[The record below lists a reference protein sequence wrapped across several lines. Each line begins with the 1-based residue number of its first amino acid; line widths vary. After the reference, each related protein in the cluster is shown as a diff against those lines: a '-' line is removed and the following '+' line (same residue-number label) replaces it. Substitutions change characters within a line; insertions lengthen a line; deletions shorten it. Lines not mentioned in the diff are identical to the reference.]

1 MVAVKEY
8 NIVITGVGGQ
18 GILTAANLLGWAAL
32 NEGYKVRVG
41 EVHGMSQR
49 FGSVISYVR
58 FGEDVYGS
66 MVPEGKADVILSF
79 EPVEALRYINYLKKG
94 GLVFTNSRPIQ
105 PVQVAMGLASYPSH
119 EQIKDIVEN
128 KFNAKYISFD
138 AESIAKD
145 AGNIIATN
153 VVLIGA
159 LTQTP
164 DFPLSPESIKEV
176 IKVSVPKKAV
186 DLNIKAFDIGVKT
199 AQELLK

>member
-1 MVAVKEY
+1 MVKEY

-32 NEGYKVRVG
+32 REGYKVRVG

-58 FGEDVYGS
+58 FGENVYGA

-79 EPVEALRYINYLKKG
+79 EPVEALRYINYLKSG
-94 GLVFTNSRPIQ
+94 GLVFTNSRPIL
-105 PVQVAMGLASYPSH
+105 PVQVSMGLSKYPTH
-119 EQIKDIVEN
+119 EEIKSIIEN
-128 KFNAKYISFD
+128 KFNARYISFD
-138 AESIAKD
+138 AETLAKE
-145 AGNIIATN
+145 AGNIITTN

-164 DFPLSPESIKEV
+164 DFPLSPKTIQEV
-176 IKVSVPKKAV
+176 IKVSVPPKAV
-186 DLNIKAFDIGVKT
+186 ELNIKAFELGMTKVKI
-199 AQELLK
+199 